1 MDADLARCA
10 ELVEAVARAHDD
22 LADAAVVQAR
32 SHRALAVLSR
42 DIASF
47 LRGGGLSE
55 PLDLLHG
62 GLGLVCIVYANHS
75 GPRRGSSDWARA
87 MVFSICATTS

>member
-1 MDADLARCA
+1 MRLPTVGNTRPQTWRICVDADLVRCA
-10 ELVEAVARAHDD
+10 ELVEAAARLHDD
-22 LADAAVVQAR
+22 LADAAVIMAR

-55 PLDLLHG
+55 PLDLRHG
-62 GLGLVCIVYANHS
+62 GLGLIKSEEVLSVDAE
-75 GPRRGSSDWARA
+75 
-87 MVFSICATTS
+87 